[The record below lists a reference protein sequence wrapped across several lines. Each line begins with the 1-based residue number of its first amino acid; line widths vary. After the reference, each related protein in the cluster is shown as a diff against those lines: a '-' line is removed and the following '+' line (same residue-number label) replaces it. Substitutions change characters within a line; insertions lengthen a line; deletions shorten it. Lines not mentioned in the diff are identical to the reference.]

1 MRNKILQLF
10 FSNEAPTYK
19 ALSTNSSKFRKTKFK
34 ENPHLFSFRY
44 NNTLYFFHFQ
54 NQGTI
59 TFSASLIKTG
69 EILPKIIYF
78 IFRILMI
85 FNPVKSPNSFC
96 FLQSADE
103 NARARSL
110 LPKHILSCTIHFL
123 ICTYAQVGP

>member
-1 MRNKILQLF
+1 MKRQHIKHFLQIPQNLGKQSLKKTHIYFPFYKII
-10 FSNEAPTYK
+10 
-19 ALSTNSSKFRKTKFK
+19 
-34 ENPHLFSFRY
+34 
-44 NNTLYFFHFQ
+44 LYIFFHFQ

-123 ICTYAQVGP
+123 LCTYAQVGP